1 MAQKKVYIG
10 IGHGGKDPG
19 AVAFGRKEKDMA
31 LDIGKAT
38 RDELVRHGVLVM
50 LSRESDVSENLAAR
64 IKECKKFNPDLA
76 EDIHLNAGNGDG
88 AEVYHSKKDKSDD
101 EHAKN
106 ILDEITKI
114 GQNSRGLKVKLLDD
128 GRDYFGFVRQL
139 TVDSDIPAALIECAF
154 IDNANDVKIV
164 DTLVERREMGKAIAR
179 ANLKTLGIK
188 YIEPVKSETFLPK
201 RGYFKRGDTGENV
214 EKINDFFYKVFPG
227 YAKTL
232 DLNKEDVKGGLFG
245 ENTEAWVNEFKRR
258 TGLTR
263 NGRIDAVTLAKMKKF
278 GFKEN

>member
-1 MAQKKVYIG
+1 MAKKKVYIG
-10 IGHGGKDPG
+10 VGHGGKDPG
-19 AVAFGRKEKDMA
+19 AVAYGRKEKDMA
-31 LDIGKAT
+31 LDIAKAT
-38 RDELVRHGVLVM
+38 RDELIRHGVIVM

-64 IKECKKFNPDLA
+64 IKECNAFAPDIA
-76 EDIHLNAGNGDG
+76 ADIHLNAGKGDG
-88 AEVYHSKKDKSDD
+88 AEVYHSKADTSDD
-101 EHAKN
+101 ILAKN
-106 ILDEITKI
+106 ILDEMTKI
-114 GQNSRGLKVKLLDD
+114 GQNSRGLKVKLLND
-128 GRDYFGFVRQL
+128 GRDYFGFVRQIKC
-139 TVDSDIPAALIECAF
+139 DSVLVECAF
-154 IDNANDVKIV
+154 IDNKTDVKIV
-164 DTLVERREMGKAIAR
+164 DTLAERRTMGKAIAWGI
-179 ANLKTLGIK
+179 LKTLGVK
-188 YIEPVKSETFLPK
+188 YIEPVKSETFLPE

-232 DLNKEDVKGGLFG
+232 NRDEEDVKGGLFG